1 MHTRLSE
8 KISNTWAFGVKRGRF
23 PTKQVLRPQREFHAI
38 ALGGGVKLDVEKRGT
53 LIDS

>member
-1 MHTRLSE
+1 MSIGFYFFESVVGMETL
-8 KISNTWAFGVKRGRF
+8 F
-23 PTKQVLRPQREFHAI
+23 PQREFHAI